1 MSDYH
6 GDAEFLDESGEFLG
20 EAVVYLHKDEPAG
33 ESITWGGR
41 VDPTAVT
48 SALTAA
54 KKIRLADGSEGA
66 IAISGM
72 SVASGGPFSASE
84 TATIIGS
91 GKPPF

>member
-6 GDAEFLDESGEFLG
+6 GDAEFLDENGDVVG

-33 ESITWGGR
+33 DSSSWGGR

-48 SALTAA
+48 SALMGAA
-54 KKIRLADGSEGA
+54 TIRLSNGSEGA
-66 IAISGM
+66 IAITGM

-91 GKPPF
+91 GRPPF